1 MLKPNGVFLI
11 ENIIVEIF
19 VIVSTHYILVLILA
33 SFDLNTDLFPLAHA
47 EQGLTIEH
55 NNQAKSQLN
64 NYTYFVLI
72 SV

>member
-33 SFDLNTDLFPLAHA
+33 SFDLNADLFPLAHA

-55 NNQAKSQLN
+55 NIQAKSQLN
-64 NYTYFVLI
+64 NCTLY
-72 SV
+72 